1 MFYSYNGITSFL
13 IRNVNDFIPK
23 MEYNISM
30 EKFAQRLKELR
41 IDKGLSIQALSKEVK
56 IGVASICRWENQQAD
71 VKGTQL
77 VTLAK
82 FFDVT
87 IDYLMGLED

>member
-1 MFYSYNGITSFL
+1 MFYSYNRIISFL
-13 IRNVNDFIPK
+13 IRNINDFIPK

-77 VTLAK
+77 VVLAK

>member
-1 MFYSYNGITSFL
+1 
-13 IRNVNDFIPK
+13 

-77 VTLAK
+77 VILAK

-87 IDYLMGLED
+87 IDYLMGLEE

>member
-1 MFYSYNGITSFL
+1 
-13 IRNVNDFIPK
+13 
-23 MEYNISM
+23 M

-41 IDKGLSIQALSKEVK
+41 IEKGLSIQGLAREIK
-56 IGVASICRWENQQAD
+56 IGSSSICRWENQQAD
-71 VKGTQL
+71 VKGSQL
-77 VTLAK
+77 VILAK

>member
-1 MFYSYNGITSFL
+1 MLYSYNGIISFL

-77 VTLAK
+77 VALAK

>member
-1 MFYSYNGITSFL
+1 
-13 IRNVNDFIPK
+13 
-23 MEYNISM
+23 MEYNKSM
-30 EKFAQRLKELR
+30 EKFAERLKELR
-41 IDKGLSIQALSKEVK
+41 TEKGLSIQGLSKVTK

-77 VTLAK
+77 VILAK

>member
-1 MFYSYNGITSFL
+1 MNNL
-13 IRNVNDFIPK
+13 NAK
-23 MEYNISM
+23 
-30 EKFAQRLKELR
+30 LKELR

>member
-1 MFYSYNGITSFL
+1 MFYSYNGIISFPT
-13 IRNVNDFIPK
+13 RNVNDFIPK

-77 VTLAK
+77 VALAK

>member
-1 MFYSYNGITSFL
+1 
-13 IRNVNDFIPK
+13 

-77 VTLAK
+77 VILAK

>member
-1 MFYSYNGITSFL
+1 MFYSHNGIISFL

-23 MEYNISM
+23 MEYNINM
-30 EKFAQRLKELR
+30 GKFAQRLKELR

-77 VTLAK
+77 VLLAK